1 MKKAVKPKQKQPLA
15 SQQQQKQKLPVI
27 KPKTEPK
34 AKSKEVKEP
43 VIEIDPDWGLE
54 EFNQYDKQLGNF
66 IFDSEQEQIK
76 KFDKLQS
83 SLNLTNEKTIDQFKL
98 IENNLVK
105 YLLDFDSSTSSSS
118 DTSSL
123 STNEIIKSLNDLT
136 NIIHKLPKNI
146 LAKSKLLR
154 VLILSIR
161 KPNDELKNIKPTMQK
176 ILHGLSIDVRENTEE
191 EIKKSNNVDS
201 SNNNNT
207 ESTVSQTPEI
217 EQQVENSVVKNGGG
231 HDDPIVID

>member
-1 MKKAVKPKQKQPLA
+1 M
-15 SQQQQKQKLPVI
+15 
-27 KPKTEPK
+27 
-34 AKSKEVKEP
+34 
-43 VIEIDPDWGLE
+43 
-54 EFNQYDKQLGNF
+54 
-66 IFDSEQEQIK
+66 
-76 KFDKLQS
+76 
-83 SLNLTNEKTIDQFKL
+83 

-176 ILHGLSIDVRENTEE
+176 YYMDYRLTLEKILK
-191 EIKKSNNVDS
+191 KKSKRVIMSIQVIITIQKVLFPKHQKLNN
-201 SNNNNT
+201 
-207 ESTVSQTPEI
+207 
-217 EQQVENSVVKNGGG
+217 KLK
-231 HDDPIVID
+231 IVW

>member
-1 MKKAVKPKQKQPLA
+1 M
-15 SQQQQKQKLPVI
+15 
-27 KPKTEPK
+27 
-34 AKSKEVKEP
+34 
-43 VIEIDPDWGLE
+43 
-54 EFNQYDKQLGNF
+54 
-66 IFDSEQEQIK
+66 
-76 KFDKLQS
+76 
-83 SLNLTNEKTIDQFKL
+83 

-118 DTSSL
+118 DSSSL